1 MSEWDD
7 LQFDSSDEATPKQ
20 AFQWPLWAG
29 IAALAFLIGF
39 FLWFFVF
46 RGSGPSPEPAPVA
59 ESGTTPEV
67 SEPEPVEPEP
77 EEVMDLPLLDE
88 SDALVRTLVG
98 ALSSRPELAQWL
110 TNEELI
116 RTFVVVVDNI
126 AEGVSPAKHLLFL
139 KPKERFKA
147 VYDSG
152 SFYVNPKSYDRY
164 NLVADIVSSINTRRG
179 AEFYRNLKPLIQ
191 EAYKQ
196 MGYPDTDFDVTF
208 SRAIDHLLMTPVPD
222 GYAELSGETVAYR
235 YVDERFEKL
244 TSAQKQL
251 LRMGPQNVQKVQ
263 RKLTELKSALS
274 LAAVP

>member
-126 AEGVSPAKHLLFL
+126 AEGVSPAKHLPFL

-191 EAYKQ
+191 EAYKE
-196 MGYPDTDFDVTF
+196 MGYPDTEFDVTF
-208 SRAIDHLLMTPVPD
+208 SRAIDHLLTTPVPD

-251 LRMGPQNVQKVQ
+251 LRMGPQNVHKVQ
-263 RKLTELKSALS
+263 KKLTELKSALS
-274 LAAVP
+274 LAAAP

>member
-46 RGSGPSPEPAPVA
+46 RGSGTSPEPAPVA

-67 SEPEPVEPEP
+67 SEVEPVEPEP
-77 EEVMDLPLLDE
+77 EETMDLPLLDE

-116 RTFVVVVDNI
+116 RTFVVVVDNV
-126 AEGVSPAKHLLFL
+126 AEGVSPARHLPFL
-139 KPKERFKA
+139 EPKEKFKA
-147 VYDSG
+147 VYDAG
-152 SFYVNPKSYDRY
+152 SFYVNPRSYDRY
-164 NLVADIVSSINTRRG
+164 NLVADIVSSINVRRG

-191 EAYKQ
+191 EAYKE

-222 GYAELSGETVAYR
+222 GYAELNGETVAYS

-244 TSAQKQL
+244 SSAQKQL

-263 RKLTELKSALS
+263 SLLTELKIS
-274 LAAVP
+274 LNLATAP

>member
-39 FLWFFVF
+39 LWFFVF
-46 RGSGPSPEPAPVA
+46 RGSGPSQEPTPGA
-59 ESGTTPEV
+59 EVVTTPEV
-67 SEPEPVEPEP
+67 PEAEPVGPEP
-77 EEVMDLPLLDE
+77 EEAMDLPLLDE

-110 TNEELI
+110 TNDELI
-116 RTFVVVVDNI
+116 RMFVVVVDNI
-126 AEGVSPAKHLLFL
+126 AEGVSPAKHLPFL
-139 KPKERFKA
+139 KPKEKFKA

-152 SFYVNPKSYDRY
+152 SFYVNPRSYDRY
-164 NLVADIVSSINTRRG
+164 NLVAEIVSSINARRG

-191 EAYKQ
+191 EAYKE
-196 MGYPDTDFDVTF
+196 MGYPDTDFDMTF

-222 GYAELSGETVAYR
+222 GYAELIGETVAYS
-235 YVDERFEKL
+235 YVDDRFEKL

-251 LRMGPQNVQKVQ
+251 LRMGPQNVQKIQ
-263 RKLTELKSALS
+263 RKLTELKGALN
-274 LAAVP
+274 LAAAP

>member
-7 LQFDSSDEATPKQ
+7 LQFDSSDETTPKQ

-39 FLWFFVF
+39 LWFFVF
-46 RGSGPSPEPAPVA
+46 RGSGASQEPTSGTEVA
-59 ESGTTPEV
+59 TTPEV
-67 SEPEPVEPEP
+67 SEAEPVEPEL
-77 EEVMDLPLLDE
+77 EESMDLPVLDE

-126 AEGVSPAKHLLFL
+126 AEGVSPAKHLPFL
-139 KPKERFKA
+139 KPKEKFKA

-152 SFYVNPKSYDRY
+152 SFYVNPRSYDRY
-164 NLVADIVSSINTRRG
+164 NLVVEVVSSINARRA

-191 EAYKQ
+191 EAYKE

-251 LRMGPQNVQKVQ
+251 LRMGPQNVQKIQ
-263 RKLTELKSALS
+263 RKLTELKGVLN
-274 LAAVP
+274 LAAAP

>member
-46 RGSGPSPEPAPVA
+46 RGSETSPEPAPVA
-59 ESGTTPEV
+59 ESETTPEV
-67 SEPEPVEPEP
+67 SESEPVEPEP

-126 AEGVSPAKHLLFL
+126 AEGVSPAKHLPFL
-139 KPKERFKA
+139 KPKERFKT

-164 NLVADIVSSINTRRG
+164 NLVAEIVSSINTRRG

-191 EAYKQ
+191 EAYKE

-274 LAAVP
+274 LAAAP

>member
-46 RGSGPSPEPAPVA
+46 RGSGTSPEPAPVA

-67 SEPEPVEPEP
+67 SEAEPVEPKP
-77 EEVMDLPLLDE
+77 EETMDLPLLDE

-116 RTFVVVVDNI
+116 RTFVVVVDNV
-126 AEGVSPAKHLLFL
+126 AEGVSPARHLPFL
-139 KPKERFKA
+139 KPKEKFKA
-147 VYDSG
+147 VYDAG

-164 NLVADIVSSINTRRG
+164 NLVADIVSSINVRRG

-191 EAYKQ
+191 EAYKE

-222 GYAELSGETVAYR
+222 GYAELNGETVAYS
-235 YVDERFEKL
+235 YVDERFEEL
-244 TSAQKQL
+244 SSAQKQL

-263 RKLTELKSALS
+263 SLLTELKSS
-274 LAAVP
+274 LNLATAP